1 MTPWKTDVQN
11 GEVEIEEKTHHT
23 MLCACKMQS
32 YQSWKIQS
40 YQSCIIHFQAQ
51 QRTAQIG
58 RNDDA
63 SNFKEHWFITALTAF
78 VTLHAVADTKAS
90 RPPQRSRLQSTPK
103 RGIMCCTSIITAGQ
117 LARTAARPAPNGLQ
131 QAGTSKSRDLT
142 PALLR
147 CQTRRNLP
155 ADQRK
160 PSSIACQSPRRFSSR
175 ASAAPAVPETQ
186 SQCLWQ
192 VTGDPVPVPL
202 AGDR

>member
-1 MTPWKTDVQN
+1 
-11 GEVEIEEKTHHT
+11 
-23 MLCACKMQS
+23 
-32 YQSWKIQS
+32 
-40 YQSCIIHFQAQ
+40 
-51 QRTAQIG
+51 
-58 RNDDA
+58 
-63 SNFKEHWFITALTAF
+63 
-78 VTLHAVADTKAS
+78 
-90 RPPQRSRLQSTPK
+90 
-103 RGIMCCTSIITAGQ
+103 MCCTSIITAGQ
-117 LARTAARPAPNGLQ
+117 LARTAAMPAPNGLQ

-192 VTGDPVPVPL
+192 VTGDLTWEYSSWHIPPL
-202 AGDR
+202 LYLQQEADQTTNCCHSLCHYKLKQSSCMPRFLMCPLSCQSPRHLTTVDDTNRTA